1 MVTMVVVAWV
11 TVMEAERDEA
21 MEVNM
26 TLLMEAVMEV
36 EMEVEKAVRRV
47 HL

>member
-11 TVMEAERDEA
+11 PVMEAERDEA